1 MLAFYHNERYNKAM
15 EKNFDYKR
23 ILDLV
28 NNLSNCSDITVT
40 FSFDKEFLA
49 DREVFSLP
57 PTKTTNSFDLSEKHY
72 CRMIEKTPYYLEC
85 GKSDEF
91 YKQKAKKE
99 RKPIKYTCHAGL
111 VEVIC
116 PIEINN
122 EVIGYIQCG
131 KFVDKEK
138 KFSSVAKVKSAAQ
151 KYGIN
156 ERELLS
162 CYKDLPVVSAKKLN
176 STLFLLEKFIKP
188 LIVAQ
193 ICEEKP
199 EPDEKNI
206 LLISLRNY
214 VYEHI
219 SETITVENICKNLY
233 IGKRKLYSI
242 LKNDSDQSIKDYILH
257 IKMIEARYLLSYT
270 EKSLTK
276 IAESVGFCDYN
287 YFSRYFKKATG
298 VTPMAYRNQANKI
311 IENE

>member
-1 MLAFYHNERYNKAM
+1 MN
-15 EKNFDYKR
+15 KNFDYQK

-49 DREVFSLP
+49 DRELFSLP
-57 PTKTTNSFDLSEKHY
+57 PTKTTNNYDLSAKHY
-72 CRMIEKTPYYLEC
+72 CHMIEKTPYYLEC
-85 GKSDEF
+85 EKSDDI
-91 YKQKAKKE
+91 YKQKAKKSCN
-99 RKPIKYTCHAGL
+99 PIKYTCHAGL

-116 PIEINN
+116 PVEINN

-138 KFSSVAKVKSAAQ
+138 KFSSAAKVKAVAQ

-162 CYKDLPVVSAKKLN
+162 CYQDLPVVTAKKLN
-176 STLFLLEKFIKP
+176 STLYLLEKFIKP
-188 LIVAQ
+188 LIVAL
-193 ICEEKP
+193 ISDGNTA
-199 EPDEKNI
+199 PDEKNN
-206 LLISLRNY
+206 LLISVRNY

-219 SETITVENICKNLY
+219 SEPITVEDICKNLF
-233 IGKRKLYSI
+233 IGKRKLYAM
-242 LKNDSDQSIKDYILH
+242 LKNDSDQSIKDFILRF
-257 IKMIEARYLLSYT
+257 KMTEARRLLSYT
-270 EKSLTK
+270 ETPLAE

-287 YFSRYFKKATG
+287 YFSRYFKKTTG
-298 VTPMAYRNQANKI
+298 VSPMVYRNQANKI

>member
-1 MLAFYHNERYNKAM
+1 MNK
-15 EKNFDYKR
+15 NLDYQK

-57 PTKTTNSFDLSEKHY
+57 PTKSTNSFDLAEKHY
-72 CRMIEKTPYYLEC
+72 CRIIEKTPYYLEC

-99 RKPIKYTCHAGL
+99 RKPVKYTCHAGL
-111 VEVIC
+111 VEVIY
-116 PIEINN
+116 PVEADNT
-122 EVIGYIQCG
+122 VIGYIQCG

-138 KFSSVAKVKSAAQ
+138 KFSSVAKAKAAAK
-151 KYGIN
+151 KYNLN
-156 ERELLS
+156 EQELLR

-188 LIVAQ
+188 LILAQ
-193 ICEEKP
+193 ISEESPK
-199 EPDEKNI
+199 PDEKNK

-219 SETITVENICKNLY
+219 SEPITVEDICRNLF

-257 IKMIEARYLLSYT
+257 IKMIEARRLLSYT
-270 EKSLTK
+270 EKPLTE
-276 IAESVGFCDYN
+276 IAEAVGFCDYN
-287 YFSRYFKKATG
+287 YFSRYFKKTTG
-298 VTPMAYRNQANKI
+298 VTPMVYRNQANKI
-311 IENE
+311 LEGE